1 MLCDLWV
8 DSQVTSSAPVSPPP
22 APCSLFFDPHRHMLF
37 DYVGGTRDLYKQTG
51 RVKNLQ
57 DLNGL
62 LNNLPV
68 PSPSPAFDH
77 IHQRARCVRAIR
89 LAARLG
95 FRLSTGV
102 TRALKAPSTLP
113 AVATLPQS
121 RMQMELVQM
130 MSHGASEP
138 SIRLLWQF
146 NLLPLLLPLQ

>member
-22 APCSLFFDPHRHMLF
+22 LHAACSSTRIATCSFLCARLSGHHQVRVIGDTRASFQEDP
-37 DYVGGTRDLYKQTG
+37 
-51 RVKNLQ
+51 
-57 DLNGL
+57 
-62 LNNLPV
+62 
-68 PSPSPAFDH
+68 
-77 IHQRARCVRAIR
+77 ARCVRAIR